1 MVNTFSETFN
11 RFLNSY
17 SRMTEDV
24 QILSIHWHLKQAVR
38 GAARVYKIPVDLF
51 QT

>member
-11 RFLNSY
+11 GFLNSY

-24 QILSIHWHLKQAVR
+24 QILSVH
-38 GAARVYKIPVDLF
+38 
-51 QT
+51 